1 MSNQKEYSNGE
12 LTVVWESSE
21 CIHSAIC
28 ARNLP
33 SVFQPKERPWVKVDA
48 ESTTKIKEVID
59 RCPSSAL
66 SYIMNTEEEM
76 SLTNDTVRIS
86 IYSEG
91 PLVVDGEICLVHP
104 NGEEEIK
111 KKAALCRC
119 GHSTNKPFCD
129 GSHKGSGFD
138 QA

>member
-1 MSNQKEYSNGE
+1 M
-12 LTVVWESSE
+12 
-21 CIHSAIC
+21 
-28 ARNLP
+28 
-33 SVFQPKERPWVKVDA
+33 KVDA
-48 ESTTKIKEVID
+48 ESTEKIKAVID
-59 RCPSSAL
+59 RCPSGAL
-66 SYIMNTEEEM
+66 SYIMDEAESHE
-76 SLTNDTVRIS
+76 SSSDAVRIN

-91 PLVVDGEICLVHP
+91 PLVVEGEICLVHP

-138 QA
+138 QT